1 VIWDTNNRWHSSFN
15 DYCLR
20 VGDELGLIYGFV
32 NDGLYSPSE
41 FTFDPNQNFTAFPIP
56 LELDAN
62 GKRVSGTVINQV
74 LNASNSGDPTL
85 PGKIKFKDLNND
97 GYITEADRTVI
108 GNTNPKVQ
116 GGFGLSG
123 QWKGFDLSANFY
135 YMLDFDINN
144 ATAYALSSST
154 TSGSN
159 FTNVLTKFNNRWIY
173 TNPEDGECMY
183 RNYYIDGSVDTYIAM
198 NQGRTLW
205 NPADVVN
212 NVTMSAFIE
221 DGSFLRMQD
230 LTIGYTFPS
239 KVARKLGL
247 SKLRLYASGS
257 NLFILTNYSGYDPE
271 VDIQTGLTPGMDY
284 NRYPRN
290 RAFSFGVNLNF

>member
-1 VIWDTNNRWHSSFN
+1 
-15 DYCLR
+15 
-20 VGDELGLIYGFV
+20 
-32 NDGLYSPSE
+32 
-41 FTFDPNQNFTAFPIP
+41 
-56 LELDAN
+56 
-62 GKRVSGTVINQV
+62 
-74 LNASNSGDPTL
+74 
-85 PGKIKFKDLNND
+85 
-97 GYITEADRTVI
+97 
-108 GNTNPKVQ
+108 
-116 GGFGLSG
+116 
-123 QWKGFDLSANFY
+123 
-135 YMLDFDINN
+135 MLDFDINN

-239 KVARKLGL
+239 NVAMKLGL